1 MAKKG
6 VVIAGKFFEQE
17 LFDYLLT
24 SFKDSFAHTSL
35 TIESAFK
42 ELDDCDVELNK
53 IMDEKVYEYYSLLDK
68 KTKKAINADVKRFI
82 VFYANKFGVLNLVI
96 DPVRCAQRDID
107 DIFYYKFSKE
117 MLHEAHFILKFDS
130 DGNFDQRETF
140 ARVGRFFELY
150 YMKKNAE
157 TTAYNMQKDHMD
169 AFDFAMSLEHIGV
182 PEIIKINEKVNHTRP
197 EKEVGFKKTNNTI
210 IGAGF
215 EVADKTTVPT
225 DMQRLLAEYNKNFGM
240 EILDINDPFID
251 GKERDSRI
259 LKLFE
264 KEAMFH
270 IRFERIHPFADGNG
284 RTGRII
290 MNKHLI
296 DMGLAP
302 AVITKFDN
310 DLYKHYIDTN
320 DYKSLALMLASNS
333 NQCISNW
340 VSEKK
345 LYHRW
350 YRAGKSN
357 AELANLLIESDVDT
371 KSSLVKRVEKMW
383 LL

>member
-24 SFKDSFAHTSL
+24 TFKDSFAHTSL

-42 ELDDCDVELNK
+42 ELDECDLEFNK
-53 IMDEKVYEYYSLLDK
+53 IKSDTVYEYYKLLDK
-68 KTKKAINADVKRFI
+68 KDRKSINADLKRFI
-82 VFYANKFGVLNLVI
+82 VFYAKKFGVINYNI
-96 DPVRCAQRDID
+96 DPVRCSQKEID
-107 DIFYYKFSKE
+107 DIFYYRFNKE
-117 MLHEAHFILKFDS
+117 MLHEAHYVLKFDEN
-130 DGNFDQRETF
+130 GKFDQRETF
-140 ARVGRFFELY
+140 VKMGRFFELY
-150 YMKKNAE
+150 FLKKNAE
-157 TTAYNMQKDHMD
+157 STAYNMQKDHMD
-169 AFDFAMSLEHIGV
+169 AFDYAMSLDKIGV
-182 PEIIKINEKVNHTRP
+182 PEIIEINEKVNHTRP
-197 EKEVGFKKTNNTI
+197 EKEVGFKKTNNSI

-225 DMQRLLAEYNKNFGM
+225 DMQRLLAEYNKNFGL
-240 EILDINDPFID
+240 EILDIDDPLID
-251 GKERDSRI
+251 GEERDRRL

-264 KEAMFH
+264 KEAIFH

-302 AVITKFDN
+302 AVITKFDS
-310 DLYKHYIDTN
+310 DLYKRYIDTN
-320 DYKSLALMLASNS
+320 DYKSLALLLASNS

-345 LYHRW
+345 LYHKW
-350 YRAGKSN
+350 YRTGKTN
-357 AELANLLIESDVDT
+357 AELANLLIESDEDT
-371 KSSLVKRVEKMW
+371 KGSLVKRVEKLW